1 MSRTTRLF
9 PRAARNPMTD
19 SIPRTV
25 RLKTLQIS
33 LDGTIATVTL
43 DRPRSRNRVDLDMA
57 YDIREA
63 CQLLTDETDGLRAVV
78 VTGRGASF
86 SCGREKLTASGAQKS
101 GITLEQWLDL
111 HRAASAIARLEVP
124 VIAALN
130 GDATDHGLE
139 LALACDLRVADP
151 AAHMGFT
158 DVSVGRMPWD
168 GGTQRL
174 TRLAGPT
181 LALDMLLTSRLID
194 APEAMAAG
202 LVNRVSEPGRTL
214 EEALDLAGLIA
225 SAAPVASRYIK
236 EAIMS
241 GMDMTVAQGLGLEA
255 DLSVILQST
264 QDRAEGLRSFF
275 EKRDPKFRGE

>member
-1 MSRTTRLF
+1 MTESGQRTLK
-9 PRAARNPMTD
+9 
-19 SIPRTV
+19 
-25 RLKTLQIS
+25 LKTLRLS
-33 LDGTIATVTL
+33 LGGTVATITL
-43 DRPRSRNRVDLDMA
+43 NRPRSRNRVNLDMA
-57 YDIREA
+57 GDIRES
-63 CQLLTDETDGLRAVV
+63 CRLLTEETEGLRAVV
-78 VTGRGASF
+78 VTGLGASF
-86 SCGREKLTASGAQKS
+86 SCGRERLTASGAQKH
-101 GITLEQWLDL
+101 GLAREQWLAL
-111 HRAASAIARLEVP
+111 HQAASAIAGLEVP

-151 AAHMGFT
+151 AALMGFI
-158 DVSVGRMPWD
+158 DVSSGRMPWD

-194 APEAMAAG
+194 AQEAMAAG
-202 LVNRVSEPGRTL
+202 LVNRISEPGRAL
-214 EEALDLAGLIA
+214 EAALDLAGLIA
-225 SAAPVASRYIK
+225 SAAPIASRYIK

-264 QDRAEGLRSFF
+264 QDRAEGLKSFF
-275 EKRDPKFRGE
+275 EKRDPEFRGE